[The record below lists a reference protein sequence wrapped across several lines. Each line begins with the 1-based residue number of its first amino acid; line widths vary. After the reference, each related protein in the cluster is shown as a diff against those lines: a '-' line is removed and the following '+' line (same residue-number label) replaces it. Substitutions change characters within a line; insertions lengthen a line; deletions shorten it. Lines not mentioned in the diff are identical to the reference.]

1 NNDGNNDKLAA
12 NECNGSPKKKVFL
25 SFGID
30 QILSKE
36 YKERNSIGLYTT
48 ESGYTTGSLIRSS
61 LDHQNLARSTME
73 RLITENN
80 QDTINEECI
89 EVNPLQPDYRN
100 SLSKEVEYVTKKT
113 EYPEH
118 NEIEQL
124 ARNMNLSV
132 HNIKVWFQNRRS
144 RRKKAVEKQINNHKI
159 SYNVKSNKES
169 EIVAVELSDA
179 LGCSVCY
186 EKVKTISNKSDAR
199 FALLQNCHHLF
210 CLNCIRRW
218 KSARYTGP
226 CF

>member
-1 NNDGNNDKLAA
+1 MNSNDQSDIKEKTFCCEKNSSQMPLANNQLQTADPNEYRMSIEKDMQNNDGNNDKLAA

-144 RRKKAVEKQINNHKI
+144 RRKKAVE
-159 SYNVKSNKES
+159 
-169 EIVAVELSDA
+169 
-179 LGCSVCY
+179 
-186 EKVKTISNKSDAR
+186 
-199 FALLQNCHHLF
+199 
-210 CLNCIRRW
+210 
-218 KSARYTGP
+218 
-226 CF
+226 